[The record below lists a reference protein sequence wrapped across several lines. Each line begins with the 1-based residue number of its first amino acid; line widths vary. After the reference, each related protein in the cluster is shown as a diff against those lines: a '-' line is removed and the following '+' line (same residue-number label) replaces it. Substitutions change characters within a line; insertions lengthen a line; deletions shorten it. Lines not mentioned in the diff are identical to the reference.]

1 MGRKIAIRGLAL
13 AAIVA
18 VVITPIATYGQGWG
32 GTRNQSNTEALVA
45 LSTAFTFQGSLAD
58 GGSPATGSYDF
69 NFVLYD
75 ALAGGVQVG
84 PAQPVADTAVSAGLF
99 TVLLDFG
106 DVFHGS
112 QYFLEIQVRAG
123 DSAGAYTT
131 LTPRQA
137 ISAVPNASYA
147 LRAGSAGGLQG
158 IEVASALPLAGDVLR
173 YNGSEWAPSALG
185 GGGFSVPFSAS
196 AANAGALITLTNT
209 GNTASATALI
219 GKTESTAG
227 GAYGLV
233 GEVTSTSPGASSA
246 GVRGINN
253 GTAGSGIG
261 VYGSQDGSGWGVY
274 GQTPDGRGVYGNSG
288 TGTGVYG
295 ISSTGTGGRFSSVS
309 GVALEVDGKIQ
320 VGGSAPA
327 AFEWTVTGASIDCAG
342 DFCTN
347 IDNPATN
354 GFPDAILIVTHRY
367 AGYNPHPVGVNYV
380 GGKWRIYNED
390 TAAMPVGTKFNVLV
404 IHP

>member
-123 DSAGAYTT
+123 DSAGAYTA

-147 LRAGSAGGLQG
+147 PPTPSSQKGPPTLA
-158 IEVASALPLAGDVLR
+158 VASWLPR
-173 YNGSEWAPSALG
+173 R
-185 GGGFSVPFSAS
+185 
-196 AANAGALITLTNT
+196 AAA
-209 GNTASATALI
+209 
-219 GKTESTAG
+219 
-227 GAYGLV
+227 
-233 GEVTSTSPGASSA
+233 
-246 GVRGINN
+246 
-253 GTAGSGIG
+253 
-261 VYGSQDGSGWGVY
+261 
-274 GQTPDGRGVYGNSG
+274 
-288 TGTGVYG
+288 
-295 ISSTGTGGRFSSVS
+295 
-309 GVALEVDGKIQ
+309 
-320 VGGSAPA
+320 
-327 AFEWTVTGASIDCAG
+327 
-342 DFCTN
+342 
-347 IDNPATN
+347 
-354 GFPDAILIVTHRY
+354 
-367 AGYNPHPVGVNYV
+367 
-380 GGKWRIYNED
+380 
-390 TAAMPVGTKFNVLV
+390 
-404 IHP
+404 